1 MNMPELMNIV
11 SFVSSIVSVV
21 LAVVAILAAKA
32 SEKEVRENFQK
43 TQDMLTQYEIRIK
56 DTLNEIDKKSAIIEK
71 TVSES
76 QKELMT
82 TMTNIINETVIP
94 KKQDMGDQ
102 FAAMFMQQMFTDP
115 QQANHILENMKPLID
130 LANKNQ

>member
-1 MNMPELMNIV
+1 MNISELMNIV

-21 LAVVAILAAKA
+21 LAVVAIFAAKA

-43 TQDMLTQYEIRIK
+43 TQEMLTQYENRIK
-56 DTLNEIDKKSAIIEK
+56 DTLNEIDKKSAVIEK

-76 QKELMT
+76 QRELMT

-102 FAAMFMQQMFTDP
+102 FAAMFMQQMFADP
-115 QQANHILENMKPLID
+115 QQANFILENMKPFID